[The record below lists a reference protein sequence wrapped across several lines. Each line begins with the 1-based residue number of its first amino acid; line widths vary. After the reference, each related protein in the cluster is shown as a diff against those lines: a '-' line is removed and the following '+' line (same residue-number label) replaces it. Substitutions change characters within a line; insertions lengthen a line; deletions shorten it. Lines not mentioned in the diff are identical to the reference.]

1 MISYQSNKV
10 PRETT
15 MLGQDLYSVY
25 SNYSYSCNVS
35 MMGDAQITPLMYFQL
50 NNIAM
55 WKGAY
60 LITNVHHDISVRGME
75 TQFTGIRQ
83 ARPSVP
89 LKDDKLDVPAGEAP
103 GMTPY
108 SQGDTKELGS
118 HEESLD
124 ISQRPLDRVE
134 VDKVKAAIF
143 TINRDSLNKSENGDV
158 LTTVNGTLT
167 VSVYYEDSGSSED
180 FEVAK
185 TIEGTHA
192 GDENER
198 KAIQN
203 FDVANAMVYFSLPHG
218 RYGKIS
224 LEDPPVDLE
233 YRDDSFYDF
242 TDGKHIMIT
251 DSRLHGKSSEIITG
265 ETNLDRFK
273 VGGLMNTCIGNA
285 SPIMLYSESGKND
298 ENRAVYQEV
307 FNFVKRMNEAG
318 KLLSMLIKEP
328 DNLLDI
334 KVE

>member
-1 MISYQSNKV
+1 
-10 PRETT
+10 
-15 MLGQDLYSVY
+15 
-25 SNYSYSCNVS
+25 